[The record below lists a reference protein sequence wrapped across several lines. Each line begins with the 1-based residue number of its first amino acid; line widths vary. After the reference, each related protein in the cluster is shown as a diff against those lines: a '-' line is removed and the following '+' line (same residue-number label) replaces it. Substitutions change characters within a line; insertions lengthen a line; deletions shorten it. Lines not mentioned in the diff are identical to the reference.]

1 MKHITKSMAFV
12 TALAASSAANAL
24 YIDAVPNV
32 NSPGDTSEQ
41 TVPDDNDYATRNRG
55 VWTADAPLYSAGL
68 PNVAGDG
75 DPVLFGHNLVSNTT
89 DPFRLTFTLL
99 GYEASDL
106 NQFLYGGTSVFQTKG
121 QTAVDSTF
129 SVVNYGTGLL
139 DFSFLNQPETLV
151 KNDADNG
158 SQVNSTDSKF
168 IDPVTGLNR
177 TTTNF
182 NLFEVEEDY
191 WLISFDDG
199 WTGDDNHD
207 DMVIAVR
214 ASKVPEPGTLALL
227 GLGLAGIALRF
238 KAKK

>member
-1 MKHITKSMAFV
+1 MKHITKGMAFV

-24 YIDAVPNV
+24 YIDAVSNG

-41 TVPDDNDYATRNRG
+41 TVPDDNDYATRDSG

-99 GYEASDL
+99 GYEAGDL

-139 DFSFLNQPETLV
+139 DFSFLNQPGTLV
-151 KNDADNG
+151 KNDPANG
-158 SQVNSTDSKF
+158 SQFNDITKPASS
-168 IDPVTGLNR
+168 
-177 TTTNF
+177 TNF